1 MGLANKIM
9 SCCNGKKEIDA
20 PIKQTNRNRAYKL
33 INRLREVAKEHVPIP
48 ESTPDL
54 SDYDKLKKKNKL
66 ERRQRKKE
74 NQRFRK
80 RIASDKPLDSPK
92 KKKITKCDELLM
104 EVEEETVS
112 ETDSGIKEEEEME
125 VEPEIEQPAAK
136 IEEEEEIVLD
146 TSKRDGRR
154 KEKNKKKNK
163 KRLKMLQQALAF
175 EQERLEEEENRKNAV
190 LVANSKHNSEKDN
203 DDEVDLYPD
212 RNNSRRLNIRL
223 DKCQVKY
230 FDKKEK
236 LKYETVD
243 AYHPDNTP
251 TRSILKKKITKK

>member
-1 MGLANKIM
+1 MGNETDFVEFNWKPESFNSRFIDEKQTWQMLKPWVIVVLRTKLDFYRNRVYDDIFEILLEEADCSVDLIKSAPGLDKDEIKSLENTPRLQLKFEELANKIM

-80 RIASDKPLDSPK
+80 RMGSDKPLDSPK

-104 EVEEETVS
+104 EVE
-112 ETDSGIKEEEEME
+112 
-125 VEPEIEQPAAK
+125 PEIEQPAAK
-136 IEEEEEIVLD
+136 IEEEEIVLD

-154 KEKNKKKNK
+154 KEK
-163 KRLKMLQQALAF
+163 
-175 EQERLEEEENRKNAV
+175 
-190 LVANSKHNSEKDN
+190 
-203 DDEVDLYPD
+203 
-212 RNNSRRLNIRL
+212 
-223 DKCQVKY
+223 
-230 FDKKEK
+230 
-236 LKYETVD
+236 
-243 AYHPDNTP
+243 
-251 TRSILKKKITKK
+251 